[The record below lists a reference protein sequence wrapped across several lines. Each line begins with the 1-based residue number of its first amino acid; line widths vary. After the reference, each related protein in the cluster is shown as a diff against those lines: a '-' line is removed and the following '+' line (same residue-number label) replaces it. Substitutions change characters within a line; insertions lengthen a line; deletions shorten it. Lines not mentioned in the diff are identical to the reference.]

1 MTRLVRHYRTG
12 EEFALDE
19 LDGTLAKRPLT
30 DARLPWIAPALFDL
44 QINGCHGISFNSE
57 SLSEDGIRK
66 VVEVCR
72 SHGVGQFLPTLV
84 TNSFE
89 ALRHGFQTLRRACE
103 TDPLVGRTIPG
114 FHLEGPY
121 LSPEDGP
128 RGAHPRAHI
137 RRPDGN
143 EFERLQ
149 EAAGENIRLVT
160 LSPEYD
166 ESLALIERLARRG
179 ITVAIGHTA
188 AGPQRIREAVAAGA
202 KISTHLGNGSHAMLP
217 RHTNYLWEQLA
228 ADGLWASFIPDGHHL
243 PPSFVKCLLRCK
255 TLERCIITCDAST
268 LAGCPPGRYSQWES
282 ELEVL
287 PSGRVV
293 VPGTP
298 FLAGSG
304 MFTDQCVAQL
314 LRMTDLTL
322 AQAIDLA
329 TSQPRKLLG
338 LPESSEWMV
347 FDWNPGGELV
357 VRALIDKPTE
367 RRDAS

>member
-1 MTRLVRHYRTG
+1 MTRQVRHYRTS
-12 EEFALDE
+12 EI
-19 LDGTLAKRPLT
+19 LAWESQSGKPEN
-30 DARLPWIAPALFDL
+30 AAESAPHLPWVAPSLFDT

-57 SLSEDGIRK
+57 SLTEDGVRR

-72 SHGVGQFLPTLV
+72 SHGIGQFFPTLV

-89 ALRHGFQTLRRACE
+89 ALHHGFDTLRRACE
-103 TDPLVGRTIPG
+103 VDPLIARTVPG

-128 RGAHPRAHI
+128 RGAHPRSHI
-137 RRPDGN
+137 RRPDWN

-149 EAAGENIRLVT
+149 DAAGGRIRLVT

-166 ESLALIERLARRG
+166 ESLELIERLTKLG
-179 ITVAIGHTA
+179 LTVSIGHTA

-202 KISTHLGNGSHAMLP
+202 KMSTHLGNGCHAMLP

-228 ADGLWASFIPDGHHL
+228 ADGLWASFISDGHHL
-243 PPSFVKCLLRCK
+243 PASFIKCILRCK
-255 TLERCIITCDAST
+255 TLERCIVTCDASS
-268 LAGCPPGRYSQWES
+268 LAGCPPGRYAHWDS

-304 MFTDQCVAQL
+304 MFTDQCIAQL
-314 LRMTDLTL
+314 LRMCDLTL
-322 AQAIDLA
+322 AQAIDMA
-329 TSQPRKLLG
+329 TTHPRTLLG

-347 FDWNPGGELV
+347 FDWSPGGEIV
-357 VRALIDKPTE
+357 VKELIESGSESWGT
-367 RRDAS
+367 A